1 MSVPLTQALGPMQ
14 IPARL
19 EEFCFVILAL
29 VAIAFP
35 LIAAALVRWRSKYPL
50 PRPTLFV
57 LLSGAFAYGI
67 GTILSFAVTAL
78 ELVSN
83 FLGAGA
89 QYQGHHWL
97 FQADAYLSQYGF
109 LVLFPL
115 LFLISIIVP
124 VRASR
129 SWSALV
135 KAWT

>member
-19 EEFCFVILAL
+19 EEFGFVILAL

-35 LIAAALVRWRSKYPL
+35 LIAAALVQWRSKHL
-50 PRPTLFV
+50 MPRPTLFV
-57 LLSGAFAYGI
+57 FVCGAFVYGI
-67 GTILSFAVTAL
+67 GTILSLVGTAL
-78 ELVSN
+78 GMISN

-89 QYQGHHWL
+89 QHQGHHWL
-97 FQADAYLSQYGF
+97 FQANVYLSQYGF
-109 LVLFPL
+109 LLLLPL

-129 SWSALV
+129 SWSALIT
-135 KAWT
+135 AWT